1 MRTSACLVFALL
13 VAAATPALATGSIAG
28 RWINPRG
35 SVIVT
40 TGSCHDKL
48 CGWVSWASEA
58 ALADASDA
66 GVRNL
71 VGTTL
76 LQDYRASSPGRWAG
90 RVFVPDMGRSF
101 SSTIERLDGD
111 RLKIS
116 GCLIGRILCKSQIWV
131 RHED

>member
-1 MRTSACLVFALL
+1 MRNSSCFIFAFLL
-13 VAAATPALATGSIAG
+13 VAAAPSHAAGSITG
-28 RWINPRG
+28 RWINPLG

-40 TGSCHDKL
+40 TGNCHDKL

-58 ALADASDA
+58 ALADATDA

-76 LQDYRASSPGRWAG
+76 LQDYRARSPGRWAG

-101 SSTIERLDGD
+101 SSTIEQLDGD

-116 GCLIGRILCKSQIWV
+116 GCLIGGLLCKSQIWV
-131 RHED
+131 RHEQ